1 MRSRWTG
8 AAVLAALWALALA
21 IYLRAPARI
30 PTHWNARGEIDRWG
44 SAVSVFIL
52 PFAAV
57 MVVAL
62 MAVLPRLDPRRAN
75 WNRFQPEVRVI
86 VNVLVMFLAW
96 VELATFG
103 SHVFGWKIDEGRST
117 LAATGVLLM
126 VIGNYLPRIRSNW
139 FFGIRT
145 PWTLSSERVWRET
158 HRVGGRAFV
167 AAGVM
172 VALAMFAPASVADV
186 AVAVTV
192 GAAVVV
198 PVAYSYLA
206 WRREAAGRGEGVR

>member
-8 AAVLAALWALALA
+8 AALLAALWALALA

-44 SAVSVFIL
+44 GAASVFIL
-52 PFAAV
+52 PAAAV

-75 WNRFQPEVRVI
+75 WDRFQPEVRVI

-103 SHVFGWKIDEGRST
+103 SHVFGWRIDEGRST

-139 FFGIRT
+139 WMGIRT
-145 PWTLSSERVWRET
+145 PWTLTSDRVWRET
-158 HRVGGRAFV
+158 HRLGGRTFV
-167 AAGVM
+167 GAGLVS
-172 VALAMFAPASVADV
+172 VLAALALPRAPGVWVAM
-186 AVAVTV
+186 
-192 GAAVVV
+192 AAVGLGAVV
-198 PVAYSYLA
+198 PVVYSYLA
-206 WRREAAGRGEGVR
+206 WRREAAGR